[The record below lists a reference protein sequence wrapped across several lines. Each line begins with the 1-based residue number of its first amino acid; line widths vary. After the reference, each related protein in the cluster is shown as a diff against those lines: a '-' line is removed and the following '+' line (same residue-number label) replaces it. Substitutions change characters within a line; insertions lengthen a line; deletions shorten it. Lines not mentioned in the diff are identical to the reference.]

1 MFRVRAQTRVRLSA
15 HTLMC
20 VGTRLG
26 VDGWTDRKKLFNLNS
41 LRRPPPV
48 DGGWTEVDGEDGGG
62 DMTGCADAC
71 ASTQTGRDQPA

>member
-1 MFRVRAQTRVRLSA
+1 M
-15 HTLMC
+15 
-20 VGTRLG
+20 
-26 VDGWTDRKKLFNLNS
+26 
-41 LRRPPPV
+41 